1 MRTTTAQ
8 LKYGKR
14 ILELRIPSGTVRP
27 EGTNPL
33 IEVTR
38 DSFLSMLEQVIP
50 QSDGGF
56 LTIVVSDKTRL
67 CGYDQYL
74 PCITEAA
81 ALKGYPQNMIRF
93 LIAYGT
99 HPPQTEEESL
109 KAYGNTF
116 REYRFTG
123 HNCDN
128 HEEMVH
134 VGTTSFGTRIIVRRE
149 LVDSDAIILFGA
161 LSHHYFAGYGGG
173 RKLIFPGLGA
183 RESIYQNHSLFID
196 FENQRLHPGCKP
208 GVLEGNPVAEDLK
221 EANTFFPEKI
231 IISGIL
237 NREGVVS
244 RLIVANN
251 YREFTDGCNLYD
263 SFYRSRAG
271 TRYDLVIASA
281 GGYPKDINLIQ
292 AHKAIDN
299 TASFVKDGGTLI
311 ILAEC
316 TDGSGSNSFEKL
328 FDRSPGELMASL
340 KCNYSGNGGTALALL
355 AKSSRI
361 KIFMVTSLD
370 DDLCGRAGIKK
381 TGSAEAEQ
389 IIASEKGSIALIE
402 NGSIIYR

>member
-1 MRTTTAQ
+1 MTTTTAE
-8 LKYGKR
+8 LKYGKSLKQLQ
-14 ILELRIPSGTVRP
+14 IASDTYRP
-27 EGTNPL
+27 EGRDPL
-33 IEVTR
+33 KVVTR
-38 DSFLSMLEQVIP
+38 ETFLSDLEKIIP
-50 QSDGGF
+50 VSAGGF

-67 CGYDQYL
+67 CGYAAYL

-81 ALKGYPQNMIRF
+81 SLKGYTKERIRF

-99 HPPQTEEESL
+99 HPAQTEEESL

-116 REYRFTG
+116 REYHFTG
-123 HNCDN
+123 HNCDS
-128 HEEMVH
+128 HEDMVH
-134 VGTTSFGTRIIVRRE
+134 VGTTVYGTPVIVRRE

-173 RKLIFPGLGA
+173 RKLIFPGLAA
-183 RESIYQNHSLFID
+183 RESIYYNHRLFID
-196 FENQRLHPGCKP
+196 FENQRLHPGCRP

-221 EANTFFPEKI
+221 EADSFFPEKI

-237 NREGVVS
+237 NRNGEVA
-244 RLIVANN
+244 RLITANS
-251 YREFTDGCNLYD
+251 YQEFTDGCNLYD
-263 SFYRSRAG
+263 SFYRSTDG
-271 TRYDLVIASA
+271 KMYDLVIASA

-316 TDGSGSNSFEKL
+316 ADGSGSNSFEKL
-328 FDRSPGELMASL
+328 FDRSPAELMASL
-340 KCNYSGNGGTALALL
+340 KCNYSGNGGTALAMLS
-355 AKSSRI
+355 KSSRI

-370 DDLCGRAGIKK
+370 EDLCGKAGIKK
-381 TGSAEAEQ
+381 IGIPEAET
-389 IIASEKGSIALIE
+389 IIASEKGAVALIE